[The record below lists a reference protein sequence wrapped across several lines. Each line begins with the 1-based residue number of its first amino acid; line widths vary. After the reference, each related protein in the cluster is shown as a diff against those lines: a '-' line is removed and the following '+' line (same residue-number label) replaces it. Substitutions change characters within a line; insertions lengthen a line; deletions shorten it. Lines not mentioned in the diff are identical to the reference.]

1 MSKTEKNFKQ
11 FRAEISAELVRNLEL
26 HEEYGGEF
34 YEGRI
39 AAYRVVLSMLDRG
52 GVLSVRKEDELYEK
66 GYNDAL
72 KDVEELLL
80 RKKSE
85 AMKKE

>member
-11 FRAEISAELVRNLEL
+11 FRAEISAELARNLEL
-26 HEEYGGEF
+26 HAEYGGEF

-52 GVLSVRKEDELYEK
+52 GILSVSQEDELYEK
-66 GYNDAL
+66 SYNDAL
-72 KDVEELLL
+72 KDVEELI
-80 RKKSE
+80 RG
-85 AMKKE
+85 MKNDTRRDN

>member
-11 FRAEISAELVRNLEL
+11 FRAEISAELARNLEL
-26 HEEYGGEF
+26 HEKYGGEF

-52 GVLSVRKEDELYEK
+52 GVLSVRQEDELYEK
-66 GYNDAL
+66 SYNDAI
-72 KDVEELLL
+72 KDIEELV
-80 RKKSE
+80 RG
-85 AMKKE
+85 MK